1 MVLKASGGKIMSNY
15 VGSIDLGTTSNR
27 FILFDKKGNIF
38 ASAQKEHKQIF
49 PKPGWV
55 EHDPLEIWKN
65 TCSVIKEVMDKPS
78 VSVASIDS
86 IGITN
91 QRETSIVWNRET
103 GKPYYNA
110 IVWQCTR
117 TDDICK
123 NLVSEAG
130 EGFFTQKT
138 GLPVATYFSGPKVK
152 WVFDNIPEVK
162 QDVFSGNVLFGTIET
177 WIIWWLTGGPKNGS
191 HITDVS
197 NASRT
202 MMMNIH
208 SLEWDKDL
216 LETMD
221 IPLSILPDIK
231 PSIDSNTWGVTQKSG
246 PFKGKIPVCGALG
259 DQQAA
264 LFGQTCFSKGE
275 AKNTY
280 GTGCFL
286 LMNTGNTPIISRHG
300 LLTTLGYQINNESAV
315 YCLEGSIA
323 IAGAL
328 VQWMRDNLGL
338 IKSAAEIEDLAKT
351 VDDNGDVY
359 FVPAFSGLFAPYWRS
374 DARGIIAGLTRFAN
388 KGHLARAVLEASA
401 YQTRDIITAMK
412 KDSGVDLTLLKV
424 DGGMV
429 LNELLIQFQSDILN
443 VPLIRPKVIET
454 TALGAAYAAGLAT
467 GFWSSIQDLKTNWS
481 EEKRWLPSMPEK
493 KREELYARWGKAIE
507 RSFDWI

>member
-1 MVLKASGGKIMSNY
+1 MSKY
-15 VGSIDLGTTSNR
+15 VGSIDLGTTSIR

-38 ASAQKEHKQIF
+38 SSAQKEHKQIF

-55 EHDPLEIWKN
+55 EHDPMEIWEN
-65 TCSVIKEVMDKPS
+65 TCSVITQVMETTGIS
-78 VSVASIDS
+78 MESIDS

-91 QRETSIVWNRET
+91 QRETSVIWNGKT

-123 NLVSEAG
+123 NLVAEAG
-130 EGFFTQKT
+130 EAFFTEKT
-138 GLPVATYFSGPKVK
+138 GLPVASYFSGPKAK
-152 WVFDNIPEVK
+152 WIFDNIPEAK
-162 QDVFSGNVLFGTIET
+162 KDINSGHVLFGTIET
-177 WIIWWLTGGPKNGS
+177 WIIWWLTGGVKKGS

-202 MMMNIH
+202 MMMNIR

-216 LETMD
+216 LYALG
-221 IPLSILPDIK
+221 IPISILPDIK
-231 PSIDSNTWGVTQKSG
+231 PSIDKNTWGRTKKDG
-246 PFKGKIPVCGALG
+246 PFRGEIPVCGALG

-286 LMNTGNTPIISRHG
+286 LMNTGDSPVFSKHG
-300 LLTTLGYQINNESAV
+300 LLTTVGYQINNEKPV

-328 VQWMRDNLGL
+328 VQWMRDNLGI
-338 IKSAAEIEDLAKT
+338 IKSADEIEDLART
-351 VDDNGDVY
+351 VDDNGDIY

-374 DARGIIAGLTRFAN
+374 DARGIIAGITGFAN
-388 KGHLARAVLEASA
+388 KGHLARAALEANA
-401 YQTRDIITAMK
+401 YQTRDIIMAMK
-412 KDSGVDLTLLKV
+412 KDSGVDLALLKV

-429 LNELLIQFQSDILN
+429 LNQLLMQFQSDILN
-443 VPLIRPKVIET
+443 VPIIRPKVIET

-467 GFWSSIQDLKTNWS
+467 GFWNDIQDLKVNWS
-481 EEKRWLPSMPEK
+481 EEKRWLPSMSEEN
-493 KREELYARWGKAIE
+493 RERLYSKWKKAIE
-507 RSFDWI
+507 KSLNWA

>member
-1 MVLKASGGKIMSNY
+1 MSKY
-15 VGSIDLGTTSNR
+15 VGSIDLGTTSIR
-27 FILFDKKGNIF
+27 FILFDKQGNIF
-38 ASAQKEHKQIF
+38 GSAQKEHRQIF

-55 EHDPLEIWKN
+55 EHDPIEIWEN
-65 TCSVIKEVMDKPS
+65 TFSVIAEVMDKTCVPFKL
-78 VSVASIDS
+78 IDS

-91 QRETSIVWNRET
+91 QRETSVVWNKKT

-117 TDDICK
+117 TDEICK
-123 NLVSEAG
+123 NLEAETG
-130 EGFFTQKT
+130 GAFFSKKT
-138 GLPVATYFSGPKVK
+138 GLPLATYFSGPKVK
-152 WVFDNIPEVK
+152 WVLDNILESK
-162 QDVFSGNVLFGTIET
+162 KDLFSGDVLFGTIET
-177 WIIWWLTGGPKNGS
+177 WIIWWLTGGPEKGS

-208 SLEWDKDL
+208 SLEWDNDL
-216 LETMD
+216 LGALG
-221 IPLSILPDIK
+221 IPISILPEIK
-231 PSIDSNTWGVTQKSG
+231 PSIDSNTWGRTLKEG
-246 PFKGKIPVCGALG
+246 PFKGEIPVCGALG

-286 LMNTGNTPIISRHG
+286 LMNTGNTPVISRHG
-300 LLTTLGYQINNESAV
+300 LLTTVGYQINNEKAV

-328 VQWMRDNLGL
+328 VQWMRDNLGI

-374 DARGIIAGLTRFAN
+374 DARGIIAGLTGFVN
-388 KGHLARAVLEASA
+388 KGHLARAAIEASA

-412 KDSGVDLTLLKV
+412 KDSMVDLTRLKV

-429 LNELLIQFQSDILN
+429 LNELLMQFQSDILN
-443 VPLIRPKVIET
+443 VPIIRPIVIET

-467 GFWSSIQDLKTNWS
+467 GFWSDIEDLKKNWS
-481 EEKRWLPSMPEK
+481 EGKTWLPSMDRKICED
-493 KREELYARWGKAIE
+493 LYSRWGKAIE
-507 RSFDWI
+507 RSFDWV